1 MLYTILAYH
10 VEEEVQSWTPQD
22 MCIRAVERAA
32 KAHPPYLETTYRDAR
47 NNVA

>member
-1 MLYTILAYH
+1 
-10 VEEEVQSWTPQD
+10 

-47 NNVA
+47 NYVAYCMK